1 MQFKNKRNDSIPYLF
16 MKNETRKT
24 RKLKTIE
31 GISTT
36 KKPTAN
42 INLKVKVSPA
52 NKVVTTSIQMSE
64 TLQ

>member
-24 RKLKTIE
+24 RTLKTIE
-31 GISTT
+31 GISIT
-36 KKPTAN
+36 KKPTSN

-52 NKVVTTSIQMSE
+52 NKAVTTSIQMS
-64 TLQ
+64 